1 MRYFIMNEGAQQGPY
16 SIYDLKDLSI
26 DANAFVREEDSNEW
40 MRAKDVDELRRFL
53 GFTDNK
59 PLPKLVQAVE
69 AVPVEKTRRRKSHTG
84 CIVFLLLFII
94 LAGAMVV
101 TNPDKERHTQV
112 ISERM
117 GSIIEATLLP
127 QQQSQPDN
135 LGEAL
140 IRGGIDILK
149 DIFGS
154 KTTQNAI
161 ASLLDYHNYY
171 LFSTTS
177 IQLFEKSQTISIGVF
192 GHVITLNEDDI
203 KRFSE
208 KNAAGRIGQSITV
221 EPERKT
227 EEKTEQQEQHQTTP
241 EDAPQLEEETRKNDI
256 VNDIEQEVIRSIGN
270 IARRQVEQRTDSTT
284 GSALGKV
291 IDGVTDILK
300 EHVK

>member
-26 DANAFVREEDSNEW
+26 DANAFVREEGSNEW
-40 MRAKDVDELRRFL
+40 MRAKDVEELRRFL
-53 GFTDNK
+53 GFTGEE
-59 PLPKLVQAVE
+59 PQPPQVQTVE
-69 AVPVEKTRRRKSHTG
+69 AVPVKAAKPKKSRTG
-84 CIVFLLLFII
+84 CIVFLILFII
-94 LAGAMVV
+94 VAGAMVV
-101 TNPDKERHTQV
+101 TNPSKERHTEV

-117 GSIIEATLLP
+117 GDIIEATLQP
-127 QQQSQPDN
+127 QQQSQSDN

-140 IRGGIDILK
+140 IRSGIDILK

-161 ASLLDYHNYY
+161 GSLLDYHNYF

-177 IQLFEKSQTISIGVF
+177 IQFHEKNPTLSVGAF
-192 GHVITLNEDDI
+192 GRIFTLNEDNI
-203 KRFSE
+203 RRFSE
-208 KNAAGRIGQSITV
+208 KNNSERREESSVSTEPRTDIDDNVTPQEPV
-221 EPERKT
+221 EESVQPNEGTK
-227 EEKTEQQEQHQTTP
+227 
-241 EDAPQLEEETRKNDI
+241 KNDI

-270 IARRQVEQRTDSTT
+270 IAKRQVEQRTDSTT